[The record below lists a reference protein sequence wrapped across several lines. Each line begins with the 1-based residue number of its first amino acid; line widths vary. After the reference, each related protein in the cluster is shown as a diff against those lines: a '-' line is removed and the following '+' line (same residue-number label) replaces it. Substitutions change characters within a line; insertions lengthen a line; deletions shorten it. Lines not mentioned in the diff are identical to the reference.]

1 MWPSS
6 TSPDTARRAHAFMN
20 APRAGTT
27 YALIAGLIVTAGVVT
42 WWVLPVYERP
52 AAPGAA
58 ATTPRSAI
66 IAPLAATRTTP
77 AAAAAAAA
85 APVSS
90 RAVSARGE
98 GVDTIEQDQR
108 QVAKVTRGLTANP
121 DGGILVESIPPGSVA
136 SQLRVQAGDV
146 IVSINGDVVTSPKE
160 FARIYREQGLPRQM
174 TVIHNGREM
183 HRH

>member
-1 MWPSS
+1 
-6 TSPDTARRAHAFMN
+6 MN

-52 AAPGAA
+52 AAGSAA
-58 ATTPRSAI
+58 AIAPGPAI
-66 IAPLAATRTTP
+66 IAPPTAIRTAP
-77 AAAAAAAA
+77 AAAAAP
-85 APVSS
+85 APVSP

-146 IVSINGDVVTSPKE
+146 IVSINGDVVTSPEE

>member
-1 MWPSS
+1 
-6 TSPDTARRAHAFMN
+6 MN
-20 APRAGTT
+20 APRAGPT

-52 AAPGAA
+52 AAGSAA
-58 ATTPRSAI
+58 ATTSGPAI
-66 IAPLAATRTTP
+66 IAPPAATGTTP
-77 AAAAAAAA
+77 AAAP
-85 APVSS
+85 APASPE
-90 RAVSARGE
+90 AVSTRGE
-98 GVDTIEQDQR
+98 VDTTEQDQR
-108 QVAKVTRGLTANP
+108 QVAKITRGLTANP
-121 DGGILVESIPPGSVA
+121 GGGILVESIPPGSVA

-146 IVSINGDVVTSPKE
+146 IVSINGDVVTSPQE

>member
-1 MWPSS
+1 
-6 TSPDTARRAHAFMN
+6 MN

-42 WWVLPVYERP
+42 WLVLPVYERP
-52 AAPGAA
+52 AAGGA
-58 ATTPRSAI
+58 ATTISGSAI
-66 IAPLAATRTTP
+66 IAPPTATRTTP
-77 AAAAAAAA
+77 AAAS
-85 APVSS
+85 APATVSPK
-90 RAVSARGE
+90 AVSARGE
-98 GVDTIEQDQR
+98 GVGTIEQDQR
-108 QVAKVTRGLTANP
+108 QVAKVTRGLSANP
-121 DGGILVESIPPGSVA
+121 GGGILVESIPPGSVA

-146 IVSINGDVVTSPKE
+146 IVSINGNAVTSPEE

>member
-27 YALIAGLIVTAGVVT
+27 YALIAGLIVAAGVVT

-52 AAPGAA
+52 AAGGAA
-58 ATTPRSAI
+58 ATPSGSAI
-66 IAPLAATRTTP
+66 IAPPTATRTAP
-77 AAAAAAAA
+77 AAAAAP
-85 APVSS
+85 APV
-90 RAVSARGE
+90 RPKAVSARGE

-108 QVAKVTRGLTANP
+108 QLAKVTRGLTANP
-121 DGGILVESIPPGSVA
+121 GGGILVESIPPGSVA

-146 IVSINGDVVTSPKE
+146 IVSINGDAVTSPEE